1 MATDLRQSSIKKINN
16 IVKDEDLTKLIEK
29 SIHLYC
35 LKQATKLGIMKSWSN
50 VHFKKLYLHK
60 VMSIYLN
67 LKPDSY
73 IGNTRLLKRL
83 KEGEFKPED
92 LALMTPQHMF
102 PEQWKDLIDEKSKID
117 KMLYETRTETA
128 TDIYKCGRCKKRM
141 CTYYQLQT
149 RSADEPMTTFVTCLN
164 CGKRWKS

>member
-1 MATDLRQSSIKKINN
+1 MSDDIRNLSVNKINT
-16 IVKDEDLTKLIEK
+16 IIKDDKLAKSIENG
-29 SIHLYC
+29 IHLYT
-35 LKQATKLGIMKSWSN
+35 LKQATKLGILKRWSN
-50 VHFKKLYLHK
+50 EHFKKLYLHK

-83 KEGEFKPED
+83 IEGEFNPEE
-92 LALMTPQHMF
+92 LAMMTPQHMF

-141 CTYYQLQT
+141 CSYYQLQT

-164 CGKRWKS
+164 CGKRWKC